1 MRSDE
6 RSDVLRCFTNATR
19 GSPCEKIVKYYLIFC
34 HRVIQ
39 AYLPRQNST
48 PMLQLITFRPI
59 SQSELDFRWPGMSP
73 QRFRVHGTFSPALSS
88 WPQMFSLAFG
98 RGHEMM
104 AFGWCWK
111 ALLRIQMDAN
121 QLYHDVSC
129 CINWNTWSFCFEPWW
144 ILYCRL
150 KLLLLVCG
158 DLGSA
163 VKEPST
169 PLVAIPLVSEARLP
183 TRGSC
188 YTFSYHGLGELWA
201 VIGGLGC
208 RPREFGK
215 NLSSSMWKQ
224 PKQAPSEFEFDR
236 PSLRIGKLQQSFN
249 TGRTQADAD
258 NSTVL
263 IPSLVYCTATITVRL
278 YMI

>member
-1 MRSDE
+1 MELSVLP
-6 RSDVLRCFTNATR
+6 SAHGLRCFRLRSAEVMKWWPSDDAESFVENWDWCQ
-19 GSPCEKIVKYYLIFC
+19 SIVSY
-34 HRVIQ
+34 
-39 AYLPRQNST
+39 
-48 PMLQLITFRPI
+48 
-59 SQSELDFRWPGMSP
+59 
-73 QRFRVHGTFSPALSS
+73 
-88 WPQMFSLAFG
+88 
-98 RGHEMM
+98 
-104 AFGWCWK
+104 
-111 ALLRIQMDAN
+111 
-121 QLYHDVSC
+121 
-129 CINWNTWSFCFEPWW
+129 CINWKKWSFCFEPWW

-163 VKEPST
+163 VKEPSI

-215 NLSSSMWKQ
+215 NLSSSTVKQ

-236 PSLRIGKLQQSFN
+236 PSLRIGELQQSFN

-263 IPSLVYCTATITVRL
+263 IPSLVDCNATITVRI
-278 YMI
+278 YIYISATVNTGRSV